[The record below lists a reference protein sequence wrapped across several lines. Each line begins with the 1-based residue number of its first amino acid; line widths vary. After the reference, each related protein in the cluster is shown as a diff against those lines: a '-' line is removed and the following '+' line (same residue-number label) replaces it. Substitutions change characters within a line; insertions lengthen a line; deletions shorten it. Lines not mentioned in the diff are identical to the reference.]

1 MTVADTRVIWN
12 TKKLAREFK
21 MTANGVMRILRALG
35 AKRLSKGNGHIGSK
49 WIWECP
55 DSN

>member
-12 TKKLAREFK
+12 TKRLAKEFK
-21 MTANGVMRILRALG
+21 MSVTGVVWVLRALG

-49 WIWECP
+49 WIWECS